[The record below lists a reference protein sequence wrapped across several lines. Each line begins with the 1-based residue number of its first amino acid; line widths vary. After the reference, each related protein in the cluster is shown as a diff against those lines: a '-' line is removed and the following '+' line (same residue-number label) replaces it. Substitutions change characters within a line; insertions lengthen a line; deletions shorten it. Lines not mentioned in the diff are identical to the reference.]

1 MEPVD
6 RLNRPLRALRVSVT
20 DRCNFRCP
28 YCMPRERF
36 GDDHA
41 FLDRQAI
48 LSFEEIERLV
58 RLFVALGV
66 RKVRLTG
73 GEPLLRR
80 DLPELVRRLR
90 AIPELRDIALTTNG
104 ALLPELARPL
114 RVAGLDRV
122 TVSLDAL
129 DPDRFAALSDSRLP
143 VGRVLEGIAT
153 AGAAGFGP
161 LKLNCVLQRG
171 VNEDEILPLAAFA
184 RAHGHLLRFIEYMDV
199 GSGQDWRMDRVVPA
213 EEVARR
219 LSEHWPL
226 ERVDSGHADCVAQH
240 WRYRD
245 GGGEV
250 GLIASVTAPFCQG
263 CDRARLSAD
272 GHLYACLFA
281 TEGLDLKG
289 LLRGGATDATL
300 SALLRSRWARREDRY
315 SELRTEA
322 TARQPKV
329 EMFRLGG

>member
-1 MEPVD
+1 MEPAD

-28 YCMPRERF
+28 YCMPRDRF
-36 GDDHA
+36 GDDHT
-41 FLDRQAI
+41 FLDRRDI

-58 RLFVALGV
+58 RVFLGLGV

-90 AIPELRDIALTTNG
+90 ALPGLQDIALTTNG
-104 ALLPELARPL
+104 VLLPELAGPL
-114 RVAGLDRV
+114 RTAGLDRI

-143 VGRVLEGIAT
+143 VGRVLEGIA
-153 AGAAGFGP
+153 AARAAGFAP

-171 VNEDEILPLAAFA
+171 VNEEEILPLAAFA
-184 RAHGHLLRFIEYMDV
+184 RTHGHILRFIEYMDV
-199 GSGQDWRMDRVVPA
+199 GSGHGWRMDRVVPA

-219 LSEHWPL
+219 LSERWPL
-226 ERVDSGHADCVAQH
+226 ARVDHDCPDCVAQH

-272 GHLYACLFA
+272 GHLYTCLFA

-289 LLRGGATDATL
+289 LLRGGASEATL
-300 SALLRSRWARREDRY
+300 AALLRSRWAAREDRY